1 MSGYTIYPVKTSTG
15 ERWTFEIEIRGR
27 KVADGMLFDSK
38 EELIQYITE
47 IQELSGWNDED

>member
-1 MSGYTIYPVKTSTG
+1 MSGYTIYPVGTK
-15 ERWTFEIEIRGR
+15 WTFSIEIRDR

-47 IQELSGWNDED
+47 IQELSGWEED